1 MKVIIVAW
9 LKDQP
14 KRRFKERSVYD
25 KVTKKLYDIFYN
37 PKHWYSGFND
47 LVRKS
52 ELKQKE
58 VKEFYDTV
66 HTWRNCQKV
75 I

>member
-1 MKVIIVAW
+1 MKVIILAW

-25 KVTKKLYDIFYN
+25 KVTKKLSDIFYN

-47 LVRKS
+47 LVGNS

-58 VKEFYDTV
+58 VKEFSDTV